1 MRLSDAR
8 LRRYQTKLIYPNH
21 RLPPWLTED
30 AARDRFNRLLDGC
43 ADGKFAPSKMA
54 PHKYSKYYPKRG
66 RGQGAVGDSRPEN
79 HAQNL
84 GSAVGITRDTDVQE
98 TISDNRQYKRIRYQ
112 KADASPEPSAP
123 GVGPNAAK
131 RREDETRCGTNYP

>member
-8 LRRYQTKLIYPNH
+8 MRRRQPKLIYPNH

-30 AARDRFNRLLDGC
+30 APRDRSNRLSDGC

-54 PHKYSKYYPKRG
+54 PEKYSKYYPKRR
-66 RGQGAVGDSRPEN
+66 RGQWAVGDSCPKN

-98 TISDNRQYKRIRYQ
+98 AISDNHQ
-112 KADASPEPSAP
+112 
-123 GVGPNAAK
+123 
-131 RREDETRCGTNYP
+131 

>member
-1 MRLSDAR
+1 MRLSDAGLHQR
-8 LRRYQTKLIYPNH
+8 QTKALYPDH

-43 ADGKFAPSKMA
+43 ADGKFALSKMA
-54 PHKYSKYYPKRG
+54 PYTYSKYYPKRR

-98 TISDNRQYKRIRYQ
+98 TISDNRQ
-112 KADASPEPSAP
+112 
-123 GVGPNAAK
+123 
-131 RREDETRCGTNYP
+131 